1 MRKPFVSRFLALT
14 AAAALTAWT
23 GACICT
29 SSGSGDQTAE
39 KAGLPMQK
47 KFFLPEHIY
56 AVPGVEC
63 NIYFRDL
70 LLTINQNNYTFDV
83 ICKFGRND
91 VRRWR
96 FTPEKSDGG
105 KSFPLQIRV
114 YSQKGLAAEGQT
126 TVHVAPAD
134 AGNGRTISILMV
146 GDSLTNATVYP
157 ARLHQLCQGEN
168 NPKLDM
174 IGTHSGSGRKVQ
186 PGGVAHEGYG
196 GWTWNSF
203 LTRYLTDEQIK
214 ELKEKNPRIGYR
226 TRSKFLTLKDGK
238 PVFDLKSYMDRNNLG
253 NMPDIITFQLGVND
267 VFSANENDLEKRIR
281 DILAN
286 ADALIA
292 AFRKE
297 APDALIGVGFVT
309 PGSNQDSFGKGY
321 KCGQTAWGYFRN
333 HFRLNQAMAE
343 HFAKSKDPKLVMI
356 PAYLNLD
363 SENNFPVVQEPA
375 NSHNPTLVSRQNPG
389 VRPASAGYRQIGDAY
404 YAWLKYQ
411 LASPFFNPQPN
422 K

>member
-1 MRKPFVSRFLALT
+1 MKKLSVSRFLALA

-29 SSGSGDQTAE
+29 GSGSSTAQV
-39 KAGLPMQK
+39 AGLPMQK

-70 LLTINQNNYTFDV
+70 LLTVNPNNYTFDV

-96 FTPEKSDGG
+96 FTPGKADGG

-114 YSQKGLAAEGQT
+114 YGQNGLAAEGQT

-134 AGNGRTISILMV
+134 AGNGRTVSILMV

-157 ARLHQLCQGEN
+157 ARLHQLCQGGN
-168 NPKLDM
+168 DPKLIM

-196 GWTWNSF
+196 GWTWRTF

-214 ELKEKNPRIGYR
+214 NQKDPRSAYR

-267 VFSANENDLEKRIR
+267 VFSANENNLEQCIKS
-281 DILAN
+281 ILAN

-292 AFRKE
+292 AFRRE
-297 APDALIGVGFVT
+297 APDAVIGVGFVT
-309 PGSNQDSFGKGY
+309 PGSNQDSFGRNY

-343 HFAKSKDPKLVMI
+343 HFAKSKDKKLVMI

-363 SENNFPVVQEPA
+363 SENNFPVVQESA
-375 NSHNPTLVSRQNPG
+375 NSHNPTLVSRQNNG
-389 VRPASAGYRQIGDAY
+389 VHPAPAGYRQMGDAY

-411 LASPFFNPQPN
+411 LASPFFNMQPN
-422 K
+422 KK